1 MTHFRQIQRL
11 FTHMAA
17 IAAHETQIAG
27 PMLHRLWTDP
37 PKSRRNK
44 NMNLPRRIRAA
55 VMALNTAVGLKA
67 IIGLGA
73 AIGLTTAAPAMAQGA
88 PPAGCQG
95 TPSATWLNVV
105 VEGVRNGNGLIAV
118 TLYGDDSRKFL
129 AKHGSIKV
137 SRFDATA
144 PTTHTCI
151 FVPRPGVYAIAVYHD
166 EDGSRKLNRSGLGLP
181 TEGFGFSNNPSTVA
195 GIPAFR
201 SVRLDV
207 SKAGLTTRIRLRYP

>member
-1 MTHFRQIQRL
+1 M
-11 FTHMAA
+11 
-17 IAAHETQIAG
+17 
-27 PMLHRLWTDP
+27 
-37 PKSRRNK
+37 
-44 NMNLPRRIRAA
+44 NMPRRIRAA
-55 VMALNTAVGLKA
+55 AMARNAV
-67 IIGLGA
+67 IGLAA
-73 AIGLTTAAPAMAQGA
+73 AIGLAATAPAMAQAA

-95 TPSATWLNVV
+95 TPSNTWLNVV
-105 VEGVRNGNGLIAV
+105 VEGVRNSNGLIAV

-129 AKHGSIKV
+129 AKKGSLKV

-144 PTTHTCI
+144 PTTRTCI

-166 EDGSRKLNRSGLGLP
+166 EDASRKINRSGLGMP

-207 SKAGLTTRIRLRYP
+207 SKPGLTTRIRMRYP